1 MAGPCRLRNIS
12 VKIISDND
20 NHVVPGNACAG
31 EIILGNPFLKASG
44 LDVKDFLADNI
55 ERLSAIDYGNLEVEE
70 RTAKVGKLGLKL
82 LSNDIG
88 MAEGEIEPTKLCSM
102 MSNDKFPLKDGDD
115 IDYKDVEVVIQN
127 DNEIQKE
134 IDTMV
139 FRGEKHLDK
148 DSRSIMRSMVYEF
161 KDIFRVKLGKDPP
174 VNVEPMKIE
183 LEGPTR
189 PIKVRQRTYSPE
201 QTLFLKQKV
210 KDLTDAGY
218 IVRNNTSKWA
228 CAPLIVPKPGKEGF
242 RFTVDL
248 RPVNAQTKKAVW
260 PMPHAYPM
268 LAKLTGS
275 KVWFNLDFLHRYLQF
290 PLEESSRECQSFH
303 TPFGVYSPTRVLHG
317 ATNAVSYFQSS
328 MESLFDHLELLI
340 YLDDLLG
347 YANDTST
354 LLDRLRAVFEVCK
367 TSGLK
372 LNPAKCQLVTNEVQ
386 FCGRTINK
394 KGVKFNPRQY
404 EALIN
409 MTAPTTVGG
418 LMELVYGANWM
429 RTAIPK
435 FSQLIAPLQSLLESN
450 YAKHNTRKKVRLINR
465 PISAWGDEHQD
476 AFQTLI
482 TAIKEQTILVTV
494 DPNKRLCL
502 FTDASEPYWSGVLTQ
517 VSQREFKS
525 GKPPQDWEH
534 HPVGFVSGSFKG
546 SSSRWTMS

>member
-102 MSNDKFPLKDGDD
+102 MSNDNFPLKDGDD
-115 IDYKDVEVVIQN
+115 IDYKDVEVGIQN

-134 IDTMV
+134 IDTMIS
-139 FRGEKHLDK
+139 RREKHLDK

-275 KVWFNLDFLHRYLQF
+275 KVWFNLDSHTDIGNF
-290 PLEESSRECQSFH
+290 PWRK
-303 TPFGVYSPTRVLHG
+303 VL
-317 ATNAVSYFQSS
+317 ANANHSIQHSACT
-328 MESLFDHLELLI
+328 H
-340 YLDDLLG
+340 
-347 YANDTST
+347 
-354 LLDRLRAVFEVCK
+354 
-367 TSGLK
+367 
-372 LNPAKCQLVTNEVQ
+372 QLVCCTVQ
-386 FCGRTINK
+386 SMPFHISNHLWNHSSTI
-394 KGVKFNPRQY
+394 
-404 EALIN
+404 
-409 MTAPTTVGG
+409 
-418 LMELVYGANWM
+418 
-429 RTAIPK
+429 
-435 FSQLIAPLQSLLESN
+435 
-450 YAKHNTRKKVRLINR
+450 
-465 PISAWGDEHQD
+465 
-476 AFQTLI
+476 
-482 TAIKEQTILVTV
+482 
-494 DPNKRLCL
+494 
-502 FTDASEPYWSGVLTQ
+502 WSY
-517 VSQREFKS
+517 
-525 GKPPQDWEH
+525 
-534 HPVGFVSGSFKG
+534 
-546 SSSRWTMS
+546 